1 MKGFLFELFSTLI
14 LLVVVALFIAYPVIS
29 LIVLGIL
36 IAAYII
42 INVII
47 IIGDDNGGDPHPA
60 DRRDGNRTIIT
71 VVGSTDVT
79 IPCTLVAISEV
90 DFDITIC

>member
-1 MKGFLFELFSTLI
+1 MKGFLFEFLSTLI

-47 IIGDDNGGDPHPA
+47 NKKGEIHNQE
-60 DRRDGNRTIIT
+60 
-71 VVGSTDVT
+71 
-79 IPCTLVAISEV
+79 IPKMKPLR
-90 DFDITIC
+90 

>member
-14 LLVVVALFIAYPVIS
+14 LLVVVALFITYPVIS

-42 INVII
+42 INVITNKKSEI
-47 IIGDDNGGDPHPA
+47 HDQE
-60 DRRDGNRTIIT
+60 
-71 VVGSTDVT
+71 
-79 IPCTLVAISEV
+79 IPKMKPLR
-90 DFDITIC
+90 

>member
-1 MKGFLFELFSTLI
+1 MGSEANCLYRHRRRIMKGFLFEFFSTLI

-47 IIGDDNGGDPHPA
+47 NKKGEIHNQE
-60 DRRDGNRTIIT
+60 
-71 VVGSTDVT
+71 
-79 IPCTLVAISEV
+79 IPKMKPLR
-90 DFDITIC
+90 